1 MRDEALL
8 DLVFTNAEEMAE
20 DIKIR
25 GSMGRS
31 SHILV
36 DFMSLR
42 NEPSKEWSQDPDLWK
57 SKLQAA

>member
-20 DIKIR
+20 DVKIG
-25 GSMGRS
+25 GSMGCS
-31 SHILV
+31 SHIPV

-42 NEPSKEWSQDPDLWK
+42 NEPSKDWSQDPDLWE